1 MVTPE
6 TTMENQT
13 LSKFIRS
20 VSYENNLIIF
30 QIRIPPLHTHGS
42 FHNSALAQQT
52 SVPIATSLPI
62 YVTCSIH
69 VKTMEFA
76 MIPITVLGTILVHV
90 QSVSMAL
97 IANLIIDFVNHIIVS
112 IVVCI
117 SILNTQLVLQNTFLY
132 YRCM

>member
-30 QIRIPPLHTHGS
+30 QIRIPPLQTHGS
-42 FHNSALAQQT
+42 FQNSALAPQT